1 MSVPSAVVQILQD
14 HTAKQDALAED
25 VEKVVEV
32 SAAGAP
38 IDARVRSVLL
48 TDDRGRMQVVLPE
61 KAILDLDTL
70 NQKLGRKLRALGRAE
85 VDAVKQQL
93 HWQEIPV
100 LPELTGFPV
109 VSDQRLQE
117 LDEIFVPSTVRG
129 RYLSLSRRLFEAV
142 MGQTESLDVAISLP
156 ELLVNHDNRHHDL
169 DQIHAAIKS
178 FSGKRMCQRLE
189 DTLELPPL
197 PETAQRII
205 KLRVDP
211 HAGISELADIVE
223 TDPSLAAQV
232 VSWASSSFYA
242 APGKV
247 RSVHDAIVR
256 VLGFDLVMNLAM
268 GLALGRT
275 LDVPDDQP
283 DGFTPYWEQSVWT
296 ATLCGALATAI
307 PKEKRPEFGLAYLSG
322 LLHNFGYLV
331 LAHVFPPHFSL
342 ICRYAEANQHVDV
355 ENCEQHLLGITREQ
369 IGSQLMYSWNMP
381 DEVVAGIR
389 FQKNPYYAGEHAQ
402 YSALLFVTTQLLRSR
417 GIGDGPT
424 QPIPQ
429 SVWDLLNL
437 SQEGA
442 DEVMQELLGLSEE
455 MKTLANSL
463 AQSS

>member
-14 HTAKQDALAED
+14 HTAKQDSLAED
-25 VEKVVEV
+25 VERVVEV
-32 SAAGAP
+32 SANGAP
-38 IDARVRSVLL
+38 KDSRVRAVLL
-48 TDDRGRMQVVLPE
+48 TDDRGRLQVVLPE
-61 KAILDLDTL
+61 KAILDLDAL
-70 NQKLGRKLRALGRAE
+70 NQKLGRKLRALEKAE
-85 VDAVKQQL
+85 VDAVKQQA
-93 HWQEIPV
+93 HWQEIPA

-109 VSDQRLQE
+109 VLDQRLKGLE
-117 LDEIFVPSTVRG
+117 EIFVPSTTSG
-129 RYLSLSRRLFEAV
+129 RYLSMSRRLFEAV
-142 MGQTESLDVAISLP
+142 MGQTEVLEIGVSLP
-156 ELLVNHDNRHHDL
+156 DLLVNHDNSHHDL

-178 FSGKRMCQRLE
+178 FTGLRICQRLE

-211 HAGISELADIVE
+211 NAGISELADIVE

-275 LDVPDDQP
+275 LDVPEESP

-307 PKEKRPEFGLAYLSG
+307 PKEKRPEFGLAYLTG

-342 ICRYAEANQHVDV
+342 ICRYAEVNQHVDV
-355 ENCEQHLLGITREQ
+355 ENCEQHLLGVTREQ

-381 DEVVAGIR
+381 DEVVTGIR
-389 FQKNPYYAGEHAQ
+389 FQKNPYYSGENSQ
-402 YSALLFVTTQLLRSR
+402 YSALLYVTTQLLRSR
-417 GIGDGPT
+417 GIGDGPA

-429 SVWDLLNL
+429 SAWELLHL
-437 SQEGA
+437 SPEGA
-442 DEVMQELLGLSEE
+442 EEVMQELLGLSEE
-455 MKTLANSL
+455 MKILATSL
-463 AQSS
+463 SQPR